1 MKKKEKKKVDE
12 NGKKKFVDDGRVIA
26 DMDAENITGYRSKEE
41 RKKHEELSSLDLSKE
56 EKKAICRAAM
66 SQSVPMIFFFV
77 GAMVLL
83 LLLFYFFV

>member
-1 MKKKEKKKVDE
+1 MKKKEKKKKE
-12 NGKKKFVDDGRVIA
+12 KFVDDGRVIA
-26 DMDAENITGYRSKEE
+26 NMDAENITGYRSKEE

-56 EKKAICRAAM
+56 EKRAISRAAM
-66 SQSVPMIFFFV
+66 SQSVPMVLFFV